1 METILDIVNITTA
14 VITVARVIVLATET
28 KKDDVWLEKRLK
40 YVMPVIKA
48 LQLDFNGFKK
58 QR

>member
-1 METILDIVNITTA
+1 MEMLWEIVNIITA
-14 VITVARVIVLATET
+14 VIAVARIIVLATET

-40 YVMPVIKA
+40 YVMPIIKA

-58 QR
+58 